1 MTLDQLEM
9 FELVAQLGSLSQA
22 AKVSEVAQPLISR
35 KLAQIESEWGDR
47 LFHRTGR
54 GVSLTDFGRRI
65 RPQVQSLLIQARRL
79 NEEVK
84 NAAGVPTGT
93 VCIGILPSLS
103 REFVN
108 SIFSDIRAVAPA
120 VRLQIMEGLSGQLD
134 ELLVSGRLD
143 LAILNRYRKD
153 VNPSEDVLGQVE
165 SFVVGKPD
173 SPLLRNHAIS
183 FRDLKDVP
191 LVLPAAP
198 NGLRAVL
205 EQNASKN
212 GFNLNVVLE
221 VGSLS
226 TMRTIA
232 TNGDAFTISPFLAVD
247 KEVAA
252 GTLKAVKLVNPSIAR
267 IITLSISKHH
277 PISLAARLVVQ
288 RVRKLIPALIEE
300 GIAKA
305 EKHVS
310 PQGIG
315 QQ

>member
-1 MTLDQLEM
+1 MTLDQLET

-65 RPQVQSLLIQARRL
+65 RPHVQSLLAQARRL
-79 NEEVK
+79 EDEVK
-84 NAAGVPTGT
+84 NAAGVPTGI
-93 VCIGILPSLS
+93 VCIGLLPSLS

-120 VRLQIMEGLSGQLD
+120 VRLQIIEGLSGQLD

-143 LAILNRYRKD
+143 LAILNRYSKEAD
-153 VNPSEDVLGQVE
+153 PSEDVLGQVE

-173 SPLLRNHAIS
+173 SPLLKKQSVSFKDLRN
-183 FRDLKDVP
+183 VP

-205 EQNASKN
+205 EQNARAN
-212 GFNLNVVLE
+212 GFQLNVVLE

-226 TMRTIA
+226 TMRKIA
-232 TNGDAFTISPFLAVD
+232 TNGDAYTISPFLAVD
-247 KEVAA
+247 KEVMA
-252 GTLKAVKLVNPSIAR
+252 GTLKAVRLINPSISR
-267 IITLSISKHH
+267 TITLSISKQH

-288 RVRKLIPALIEE
+288 RVKKLIPNLIDE

-305 EKHVS
+305 EKHLAHHPIS
-310 PQGIG
+310 P
-315 QQ
+315 